1 MEKGSLRF
9 VLRFLRRGVWFGNG
23 SGHGPLAGVGV
34 GSGGGKRGRAGN
46 SQDECDSTA
55 RNEHSFAHESAGQG
69 EIAIP
74 VAAPVQ
80 PGGLVRLGRGGIR
93 ESAARA
99 QAAFSE
105 HWLFDLPLVPCHG
118 TGVLRRRKSR
128 AIPQST
134 FRQHQSRSRRASGRG
149 QDLHDG
155 GASNG
160 RRWWLAVEYFSNAR
174 FETVL
179 RWHLLSADS

>member
-1 MEKGSLRF
+1 FKTFYASGSRHARAYQQAVARKIAL
-9 VLRFLRRGVWFGNG
+9 
-23 SGHGPLAGVGV
+23 LA
-34 GSGGGKRGRAGN
+34 
-46 SQDECDSTA
+46 
-55 RNEHSFAHESAGQG
+55 
-69 EIAIP
+69 P
-74 VAAPVQ
+74 APAQ
-80 PGGLVRLGRGGIR
+80 SGGLVCL
-93 ESAARA
+93 ESRSLHKSTRRK
-99 QAAFSE
+99 QAYLPQ
-105 HWLFDLPLVPCHG
+105 HWLFDLPLVSCHG